1 MKKIAVILLSVALLS
16 LAGCGNK
23 EKVAV
28 SDVTTE
34 STESVNSL
42 ETVKNTEEIISTE
55 TETQEIEDTEKEV
68 EETTESSQTVA
79 GDSTTDA
86 PQQNDSD
93 VVVAENSEGS
103 GNSDQDTPSSQPA
116 QDSPIQ
122 PEQPAQPEQTPSEPA
137 VSEPQTIAY
146 SPENVV
152 ALATAKTKAAGKVLL
167 TDNLNNLLASGQIS
181 QEDYNEYYP
190 YDGAGYY
197 SVFVDSNLAE
207 ARDVSGT
214 QKFNSED
221 DIAQYIA
228 DMLALENGPYFLI
241 EYAGTY
247 DYYGKICYKFRCYR
261 A

>member
-1 MKKIAVILLSVALLS
+1 MKKIVVILLSVALLS

-23 EKVAV
+23 SKDTVADSSAV
-28 SDVTTE
+28 DTESVE
-34 STESVNSL
+34 STEI
-42 ETVKNTEEIISTE
+42 VKSTDEVHSTE
-55 TETQEIEDTEKEV
+55 TETIEIENTEKE
-68 EETTESSQTVA
+68 TESPQTVA
-79 GDSTTDA
+79 EDSTTDA
-86 PQQNDSD
+86 PQQNDSNVEAAD
-93 VVVAENSEGS
+93 NSSSSNNAEAG
-103 GNSDQDTPSSQPA
+103 GQSSQPQ
-116 QDSPIQ
+116 QDNQSQ
-122 PEQPAQPEQTPSEPA
+122 QSSPAQPEQTPNEPA
-137 VSEPQTIAY
+137 VSEPQVISY

-167 TDNLNNLLASGQIS
+167 TENLNNLLASGQIS

-247 DYYGKICYKFRCYR
+247 DYYGKICYEFRCYR